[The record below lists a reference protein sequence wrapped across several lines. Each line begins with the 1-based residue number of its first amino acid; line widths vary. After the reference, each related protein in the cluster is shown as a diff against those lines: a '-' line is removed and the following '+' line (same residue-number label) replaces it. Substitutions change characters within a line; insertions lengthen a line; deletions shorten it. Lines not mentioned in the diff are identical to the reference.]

1 MIRFLLLIY
10 LWLAGAALAET
21 VVPSQTLRANT
32 IISPH
37 DLILRAVDTPGAIS
51 DPAAIIGLETRVTLY
66 AGRPIRP
73 GDIGAPA
80 LVARNQLVVLRY
92 VSTGLSILVDGRALG
107 RGGEGD
113 RIRVMN
119 LSSRT
124 TLFGTVQ
131 PDGTILVSQ

>member
-73 GDIGAPA
+73 GDIGPPA

>member
-73 GDIGAPA
+73 GDIGPPA

-92 VSTGLSILVDGRALG
+92 VSSGLSILVDGRALG